1 MLDNPTWSGVIADPV
16 VQAGTLAVVGAIV
29 TRIALRPFP
38 SWKLAGQVFFFAA
51 LTVLLLYHDIVP
63 YESVPTPC
71 FDFRTRLHRPCQG
84 GLVDQCRLG
93 R

>member
-1 MLDNPTWSGVIADPV
+1 SGVLADPV

-38 SWKLAGQVFFFAA
+38 SWKLAVQVFFFSA

-63 YESVPTPC
+63 YEVGPVPASTLA
-71 FDFRTRLHRPCQG
+71 RAMKTRSK
-84 GLVDQCRLG
+84 VEA
-93 R
+93 